1 MKTVEKVFIMIRM
14 NCTFFTIVSPIFG
27 FMALSYPKK
36 AKTATEFPMWLK
48 SLCFD
53 WWHHP
58 AGHEG

>member
-1 MKTVEKVFIMIRM
+1 MKTVAKVFIMIRM

-36 AKTATEFPMWLK
+36 AKTAAEFPMWLK

-53 WWHHP
+53 W
-58 AGHEG
+58 